1 MAEKNCQKYLKI
13 VDMIDYN
20 DAFFIV
26 VRTFLLI
33 QRVAMPSQI

>member
-20 DAFFIV
+20 DAFFTV
-26 VRTFLLI
+26 VCTFLLI
-33 QRVAMPSQI
+33 QRVAMPRQI